1 VVIQTVDNN
10 TSRSIRWSYGEFLFL
25 QHLFGR
31 IDFAKVNSLG
41 VSENRQKFICIT
53 SPNPIPTQQLLGGFL
68 FVLLKRMER
77 SRMGFVMDGT
87 PIEAANDQRRG
98 GGGIGFGLEAEYDPY
113 DQNGEDEN
121 EGGDYDDDGDYEEE
135 DGEGGVLSEESVVPV
150 MPDEFYTHVD
160 DFLNRPPPKFKG
172 LQNQNKSKM
181 REKLEEKIIKSSS
194 LPVIL
199 PPSKP
204 KKVGSKIDTGRKN
217 GPGRKVDRKI
227 DSDLLQQA
235 FEYTARLER
244 EVSLK
249 AQDQEDHSS
258 YSSLSKGKKS
268 SSAPHISQSSGSG
281 RPRGGGGSGSMGS
294 KSHRDYDDDDEEDEE
309 EEEEEN
315 EIYSCDRKQMKF
327 QQAYQQ
333 SKAGPSEAGGGGR
346 GRGAGGGK
354 SGGRGSGRGK
364 GKKGAGT
371 TSGSG
376 MVKRL
381 RSQTFTHQT
390 NESSSHP
397 SAGGSF
403 DTSISHSDGGSHR
416 QVLDFNALVANFEQ
430 GLTLKQLKQ
439 DLEDSR
445 ASMAKS
451 KKAVDEISKEMSTKM
466 RF

>member
-53 SPNPIPTQQLLGGFL
+53 SPNPISTQQLLGGFL

-121 EGGDYDDDGDYEEE
+121 EGGDYDDDDGDYEEE

-294 KSHRDYDDDDEEDEE
+294 KSHRDYDDDDEE

-315 EIYSCDRKQMKF
+315 EIYSCDRKQMKL

-333 SKAGPSEAGGGGR
+333 SKAGPSEAGGGGGR